1 MIANNEPSLKAS
13 SIIGPTH
20 EHRQAWLNNTLVYY
34 FKYKVAH
41 TLEGVVGPLSR
52 SWSPHPVDCSFT
64 KLLCWFT
71 LLRLEDWANV
81 HVRVTIMTGFYYK
94 LHQFIVELPHFIQPS
109 GPIIDRGVLH
119 DFQVTLLGICNFV
132 TPSPL
137 GWAAGHCCFDWS
149 APQSDCSNH
158 MRACL
163 LTTFNRDLVS
173 LVGFAH
179 WSD

>member
-1 MIANNEPSLKAS
+1 M
-13 SIIGPTH
+13 
-20 EHRQAWLNNTLVYY
+20 
-34 FKYKVAH
+34 
-41 TLEGVVGPLSR
+41 
-52 SWSPHPVDCSFT
+52 
-64 KLLCWFT
+64 
-71 LLRLEDWANV
+71 

-137 GWAAGHCCFDWS
+137 GY
-149 APQSDCSNH
+149 H

>member
-1 MIANNEPSLKAS
+1 MNIDKHDWTTLWSTTLNTKWPTPWKEWWGHFHEVGRPIQLTALSLS
-13 SIIGPTH
+13 SSADLHCSGWRTGPMCMCGSLL
-20 EHRQAWLNNTLVYY
+20 WL
-34 FKYKVAH
+34 
-41 TLEGVVGPLSR
+41 
-52 SWSPHPVDCSFT
+52 
-64 KLLCWFT
+64 
-71 LLRLEDWANV
+71 
-81 HVRVTIMTGFYYK
+81 GFYYK

-119 DFQVTLLGICNFV
+119 GFQVTLLGICNFV

-137 GWAAGHCCFDWS
+137 GWAAGHCCFDCS

-158 MRACL
+158 MCACL

-173 LVGFAH
+173 LVGEAH